1 MELPDGVVDVRKV
14 KTAGGGE
21 GGRAHLTWV
30 IAYSERIE
38 VGSPPHEAIRKFA
51 GALKAPRNMD
61 HSVML
66 LPVISREPRE
76 PPAPEKAPPKVRAKP
91 RAKARVDKARIAKAR
106 VAKVRVAKV
115 RVKVA
120 AKARPKTRAKVAAAK
135 SRARTIAKSPTRKP
149 ARRPRRARR

>member
-38 VGSPPHEAIRKFA
+38 VGSPRHEAIRQFA

-66 LPVISREPRE
+66 LPVISRESRE
-76 PPAPEKAPPKVRAKP
+76 AQAPAPAKAAPKVRAKP
-91 RAKARVDKARIAKAR
+91 RAK
-106 VAKVRVAKV
+106 VRVAKAG
-115 RVKVA
+115 VKA
-120 AKARPKTRAKVAAAK
+120 GAKSRSKTRAKVAAAK
-135 SRARTIAKSPTRKP
+135 SRSRAVAKSPTRKP
-149 ARRPRRARR
+149 ARRPRRAKR

>member
-38 VGSPPHEAIRKFA
+38 VGSPRHDAIRQFA
-51 GALKAPRNMD
+51 GALKAPRNMY

-66 LPVISREPRE
+66 LPVISRESLATT
-76 PPAPEKAPPKVRAKP
+76 PAKAPPKARARP
-91 RAKARVDKARIAKAR
+91 RAKARVKISAKAS
-106 VAKVRVAKV
+106 
-115 RVKVA
+115 
-120 AKARPKTRAKVAAAK
+120 AKARPKTRAKPRAKVAA
-135 SRARTIAKSPTRKP
+135 RSPKRKP
-149 ARRPRRARR
+149 ARRR

>member
-38 VGSPPHEAIRKFA
+38 VGSPRHEAIRKFA

-66 LPVISREPRE
+66 LPVISRESLATA
-76 PPAPEKAPPKVRAKP
+76 PAKAPPKVRAKP
-91 RAKARVDKARIAKAR
+91 RAKARVKASAQARTKSRPKPRAKP
-106 VAKVRVAKV
+106 
-115 RVKVA
+115 A
-120 AKARPKTRAKVAAAK
+120 AKPRAKVAA
-135 SRARTIAKSPTRKP
+135 RSPKRKP
-149 ARRPRRARR
+149 ARRR

>member
-1 MELPDGVVDVRKV
+1 MELPEGVVDVRKV

-38 VGSPPHEAIRKFA
+38 VGSPRHEAIRKFA

-66 LPVISREPRE
+66 LPVLGREPRE
-76 PPAPEKAPPKVRAKP
+76 APAPAKAPPKVRAKP
-91 RAKARVDKARIAKAR
+91 RAKVRTKASAKP
-106 VAKVRVAKV
+106 
-115 RVKVA
+115 
-120 AKARPKTRAKVAAAK
+120 RPKTRAKAAAK
-135 SRARTIAKSPTRKP
+135 PRARTAARSPPRKP
-149 ARRPRRARR
+149 ARRPRRAKR

>member
-21 GGRAHLTWV
+21 GGRSHLTWV

-38 VGSPPHEAIRKFA
+38 VGSPRHEAIRQFA

-66 LPVISREPRE
+66 LPVISREPRD
-76 PPAPEKAPPKVRAKP
+76 PPARAPAKALLKVRAKVRAKP
-91 RAKARVDKARIAKAR
+91 RAKAS
-106 VAKVRVAKV
+106 
-115 RVKVA
+115 
-120 AKARPKTRAKVAAAK
+120 AKARPKPGAKAAAK
-135 SRARTIAKSPTRKP
+135 PRARTAARSPARKP
-149 ARRPRRARR
+149 ARRRR

>member
-76 PPAPEKAPPKVRAKP
+76 APAPEKAPPKVRAKP
-91 RAKARVDKARIAKAR
+91 RAKARVDKTRIAKAR
-106 VAKVRVAKV
+106 TAKV
-115 RVKVA
+115 RVKA
-120 AKARPKTRAKVAAAK
+120 GAKARPKTRAKVAAAK